1 MFWFDALPGIA
12 HLITGLATI
21 EELEKPGFYER
32 LATLSAELKSTL
44 QEVLQRHAIPAI
56 VSSRYSF
63 WQILFLDEEPRNPMD
78 IVNSDQ
84 AAMRK
89 LDTELLRQ
97 GIYVL
102 PGVRRFLAGVN
113 TREDV
118 AKAAEALDQACKRL

>member
-1 MFWFDALPGIA
+1 
-12 HLITGLATI
+12 
-21 EELEKPGFYER
+21 
-32 LATLSAELKSTL
+32 
-44 QEVLQRHAIPAI
+44 
-56 VSSRYSF
+56 
-63 WQILFLDEEPRNPMD
+63 MD

-113 TREDV
+113 TRENI
-118 AKAAEALDQACKRL
+118 AKAAEALDRACKRL